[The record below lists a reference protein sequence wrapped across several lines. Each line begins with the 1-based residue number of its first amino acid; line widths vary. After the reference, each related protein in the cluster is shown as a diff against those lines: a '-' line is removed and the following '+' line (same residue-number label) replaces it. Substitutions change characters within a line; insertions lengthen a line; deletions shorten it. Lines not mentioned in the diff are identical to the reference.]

1 MLFCLIKM
9 PFTHFPVIY
18 VPLLAHGMYSSML
31 LSYEIADSSGG
42 SGETPFKGVHFCNFS
57 IGEQA

>member
-1 MLFCLIKM
+1 
-9 PFTHFPVIY
+9 VGS
-18 VPLLAHGMYSSML
+18 LAYEL
-31 LSYEIADSSGG
+31 DLSYEIADSSGG